1 MIDCINSLGQGIK
14 VQLTFTVDEAREL
27 HQLLHDIVTHNKQA
41 LPIDRHLHEVIAR
54 QLTEAGIVPRE
65 TSEAENG

>member
-1 MIDCINSLGQGIK
+1 MSNDIK
-14 VQLTFTVDEAREL
+14 VNLAFTLDEAREL

-41 LPIDRHLHEVIAR
+41 LPIDRHLHEVVAR
-54 QLTEAGIVPRE
+54 QLAEAGIVPRE